1 MAIFSKKPKD
11 RKSKNET
18 PRRSPLN
25 TYYRAEAREGGTSP
39 FSKRLPKRR
48 VRKYLLGFLDIFL
61 LALVIIGI
69 GYSLIIK
76 PQPKVITNSTS
87 FHGLQAYQS
96 AATDQLRHL
105 NNRNK
110 ITFNE
115 GALASALQKQ
125 FPEITNVQ
133 VELPLLSERPTIRLT
148 VAAASFFLNSGGQR
162 YIINSSGRAVAAA
175 GNLPKF
181 TNLPVIEDQS
191 GFKTTTGS
199 HVLSADSVAF
209 INTVIAQCRRAQVPL
224 VSLILPTIPE
234 ELDLRTKDQ
243 PYFVKFYMSGDVLS
257 ETGQFLAARQHFIN
271 DSQPPPQYLDVR
283 VAGKVFYK

>member
-1 MAIFSKKPKD
+1 MALFSKKPKD
-11 RKSKNET
+11 RKSKIAT

-25 TYYRAEAREGGTSP
+25 TYYRAEAGPGAASP
-39 FSKRLPKRR
+39 FSKKSPKRR
-48 VRKYLLGFLDIFL
+48 IRKYLLGLLDIAL

-76 PQPKVITNSTS
+76 PQPKVIVNSSS
-87 FHGLQAYQS
+87 FHSLQTYRAA
-96 AATDQLRHL
+96 AATQLRHL

-133 VELPLLSERPTIRLT
+133 VELPLFSEQPTIRLT

-162 YIINSSGRAVAAA
+162 YIINSSGRAVSVASS
-175 GNLPKF
+175 LPRF
-181 TNLPVIEDQS
+181 TNLPNIEDQS

-199 HVLSADSVAF
+199 QVLSADSVAF
-209 INTVIAQCRRAQVPL
+209 INTVIAECHRAQVPL
-224 VSLILPTIPE
+224 GSLTLPAIPE

-257 ETGQFLAARQHFIN
+257 ETGQFLAARQHFAN
-271 DSQPPPQYLDVR
+271 NQQPPSQYLDVR
-283 VAGKVFYK
+283 VAGKIFYK